1 MPTNPE
7 FHSEEIVQRVGELFC
22 GPGGFAAGAQLAN
35 RELAGLRFEHVWASD
50 FDSDSCRTYE
60 QNIGELNKPSIYQ
73 RDVRNLEIDALES
86 IDGFTFGFPCN
97 DFSSVGKQLGV
108 LGKFGGLYKFGI
120 DVLRAKQPK
129 WFVAENVSGLRSPKN
144 LHSFEKIL
152 AEMIESGYN
161 VTPHLF
167 KFEEYG
173 VPQNRHRIIVVGFR
187 DDLGLRFQVPAP
199 SHNTPRT
206 AREAL
211 HDPPIP
217 LKAPN
222 NEFSAVSPHVRGR
235 LRRIPPGKNAFNS
248 GLPDEYKLNVK
259 GATMSQIYR
268 RLDPAKPSYTVT
280 GSGGGGTH
288 VYHWSE
294 DRPLTNRERARLQ
307 TFPDDFEFSGSR
319 GSVRK
324 QIGMAVPVLASLQ
337 IHKAIARTILGVD
350 YESVEAN
357 LTRHNWHQAP
367 LPLECEGML

>member
-1 MPTNPE
+1 MPVNPE
-7 FHSEEIVQRVGELFC
+7 SQSEEIVQRVGELFC

-35 RELAGLRFEHVWASD
+35 KELAGIRFEHVWASD
-50 FDSDSCRTYE
+50 FDPDSCRTYE
-60 QNIGELNKPSIYQ
+60 QNIGDLAKPSIYQ
-73 RDVRNLEIDALES
+73 GDVRSLEIDSLES

-97 DFSSVGKQLGV
+97 DFSSVGKQRGV
-108 LGKFGGLYKFGI
+108 LGEFGGLYKFGI
-120 DVLRAKQPK
+120 DVLRAKKPN
-129 WFVAENVSGLRSPKN
+129 WFIAENVSGLKSPRN
-144 LHSFEKIL
+144 LHSFRKIL
-152 AEMIESGYN
+152 EEMIESGYN

-173 VPQNRHRIIVVGFR
+173 IPQNRHRIIVVGFR
-187 DDLGLRFQVPAP
+187 NDLGLRFKVPAP
-199 SHNTPRT
+199 SHETPRT
-206 AREAL
+206 AGEAL

-217 LKAPN
+217 STAPN
-222 NEFSAVSPHVRGR
+222 NELSAVSPRVRER
-235 LRRIPPGKNAFNS
+235 LSRILPGKNAFNS

-268 RLDPAKPSYTVT
+268 RLDETKPAYTVT

-307 TFPDDFEFSGSR
+307 TFPDDYEFSGSR

-350 YESVEAN
+350 YESVDAN
-357 LTRHNWHQAP
+357 LTKHNLHQKQ
-367 LPLECEGML
+367 LPLEFDGD